1 MTTEKIVEAETV
13 TMHRAAGRGFCG
25 LSEGR
30 GRAAVRSAH
39 ATHSEPETRR

>member
-1 MTTEKIVEAETV
+1 MITEKIVEAETV
-13 TMHRAAGRGFCG
+13 TAHRAAGQGFCR

-39 ATHSEPETRR
+39 AIHSEPETRP

>member
-1 MTTEKIVEAETV
+1 MISEKIVEAGTV
-13 TMHRAAGRGFCG
+13 TAHRAAGQGFCR

-39 ATHSEPETRR
+39 AIHSEPETRP